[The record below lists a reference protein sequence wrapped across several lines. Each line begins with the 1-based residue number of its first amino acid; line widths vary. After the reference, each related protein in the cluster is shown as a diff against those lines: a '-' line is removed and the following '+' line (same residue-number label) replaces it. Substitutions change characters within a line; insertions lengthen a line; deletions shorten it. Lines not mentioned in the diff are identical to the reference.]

1 MFRYHNEN
9 PNGYHVPDCV
19 VRAIKLALDIPYYD
33 VVMMLQLNGDYY
45 DCDLLN
51 KMCYEKLL
59 DYDYKLP
66 HYVGNGKTA
75 EELASA
81 FPNAVL
87 LLRMSGHISCAIR
100 GVIHDIWDCSE
111 EEITDFWIV
120 EQF

>member
-9 PNGYHVPDCV
+9 PNGYHIPDCV

-66 HYVGNGKTA
+66 HYIGSGKTA
-75 EELASA
+75 EEIANA
-81 FPNAVL
+81 FPNDIL
-87 LLRMSGHISCAIR
+87 LLRMSGHISCAIC

-120 EQF
+120 KQF